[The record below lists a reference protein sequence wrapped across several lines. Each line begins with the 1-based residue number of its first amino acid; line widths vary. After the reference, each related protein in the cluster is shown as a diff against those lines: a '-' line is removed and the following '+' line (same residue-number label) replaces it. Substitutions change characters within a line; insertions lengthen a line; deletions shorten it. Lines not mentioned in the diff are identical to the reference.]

1 MIRTAFATLFLVA
14 SFGQLIAQA
23 QIPTINA
30 TSEKASTREGEEFRN
45 DNWTITP
52 SAKPD
57 IWGVVVPK
65 GTKVRCS
72 LITDIDSITFDVER
86 GKSYDF
92 IVILNGKDSA
102 HTRISGTSEPV
113 YFSPQYQ
120 MENNNKTI
128 IEIPKVYEL
137 TNIIISL
144 TQTGILDSNLVEH
157 GSPYYQDVMK
167 WFGKYA
173 TEPVVLQIDSVI
185 ETEWWM
191 YFYLKMDAYAY
202 EFVGNEIRKGETYDR
217 LNFDGASN
225 TLEPFITQVEDFAI
239 KTDFLTFYNAHSGLY
254 NDQISYYKDSVD
266 VTRMQE
272 WLNRNF
278 PSTTY
283 NCFKVIF
290 SPLVGGSQSA
300 KIFES
305 NNFKEAQAHIN
316 FPYADESDKDYSAVA
331 NNMRNSYILFTEL
344 NHAYINPETE
354 QYAESEDLQT
364 AFADLTLWETED
376 SPASIGYANA
386 LACFNEYMNWSLASL
401 YSIDFLPITEQ
412 ETLIGRLEKNMQ
424 HGRGFSKFP
433 EFNRELMRLYQ
444 SRTEG
449 QTIADLYPA
458 IISWCKVQVE

>member
-23 QIPTINA
+23 QIATIHA
-30 TSEKASTREGEEFRN
+30 TSEKASTREGEVFHN
-45 DNWTITP
+45 GNWTISP

-57 IWGVVVPK
+57 IWGVIVPK

-72 LITDIDSITFDVER
+72 FITDIDSISFDVER
-86 GKSYDF
+86 AGSYDF
-92 IVILNGKDSA
+92 IVMLNGKDSA
-102 HTRISGTSEPV
+102 HTRISGMTEPV
-113 YFSPQYQ
+113 YFSAQYQ
-120 MENNNKTI
+120 LENNKKTI

-144 TQTGILDSNLVEH
+144 TRTGILDSNLVEH
-157 GSPYYQDVMK
+157 SSPYYQDVMK

-173 TEPVVLQIDSVI
+173 TEPVVLQIDSVLA
-185 ETEWWM
+185 TEWWK
-191 YFYLKMDAYAY
+191 YFYLKMDAYAF
-202 EFVGNEIRKGETYDR
+202 EFDSNVIRKGDTYDR
-217 LNFDGASN
+217 LNFDGVPN
-225 TLEPFITQVEDFAI
+225 TLEPLIAQLEDFAI
-239 KTDFLTFYNAHSGLY
+239 KTDFFTFYNAHSGLY

-266 VTRMQE
+266 VPRMQE

-300 KIFES
+300 MILES

-316 FPYADESDKDYSAVA
+316 FPYADESDKEFSAVA

-344 NHAYINPETE
+344 NHAYINPE
-354 QYAESEDLQT
+354 AENYVNSDDFRT
-364 AFADLTLWETED
+364 AFADLTVWETED
-376 SPASIGYANA
+376 SPAVMGYPNA
-386 LACFNEYMNWSLASL
+386 LACFNEYMNWSLVAL
-401 YSIDFLPITEQ
+401 YCIDILPISEQ
-412 ETLIGRLEKNMQ
+412 ETLIGRMEIMMQ
-424 HGRGFSKFP
+424 QGRGFSKFP
-433 EFNRELMRLYQ
+433 EFNGELTRLYK
-444 SRTEG
+444 SRTTG

-458 IISWCKVQVE
+458 IISWCRHQVE

>member
-1 MIRTAFATLFLVA
+1 
-14 SFGQLIAQA
+14 
-23 QIPTINA
+23 
-30 TSEKASTREGEEFRN
+30 
-45 DNWTITP
+45 
-52 SAKPD
+52 
-57 IWGVVVPK
+57 
-65 GTKVRCS
+65 
-72 LITDIDSITFDVER
+72 
-86 GKSYDF
+86 
-92 IVILNGKDSA
+92 
-102 HTRISGTSEPV
+102 
-113 YFSPQYQ
+113 
-120 MENNNKTI
+120 
-128 IEIPKVYEL
+128 
-137 TNIIISL
+137 
-144 TQTGILDSNLVEH
+144 
-157 GSPYYQDVMK
+157 
-167 WFGKYA
+167 
-173 TEPVVLQIDSVI
+173 
-185 ETEWWM
+185 
-191 YFYLKMDAYAY
+191 
-202 EFVGNEIRKGETYDR
+202 
-217 LNFDGASN
+217 LNFDGVPN
-225 TLEPFITQVEDFAI
+225 TLEPLIAQLEDFAT
-239 KTDFLTFYNAHSGLY
+239 KTDFFTFYNAHSGLY

-278 PSTTY
+278 PATTY

-316 FPYADESDKDYSAVA
+316 FPYADESDKEFSAVA

-364 AFADLTLWETED
+364 AFADLTVWETEG

-401 YSIDFLPITEQ
+401 YCIDFLPIAEQ
-412 ETLIGRLEKNMQ
+412 ETLIGRLETNMQ

-458 IISWCKVQVE
+458 IISWCKDQVE